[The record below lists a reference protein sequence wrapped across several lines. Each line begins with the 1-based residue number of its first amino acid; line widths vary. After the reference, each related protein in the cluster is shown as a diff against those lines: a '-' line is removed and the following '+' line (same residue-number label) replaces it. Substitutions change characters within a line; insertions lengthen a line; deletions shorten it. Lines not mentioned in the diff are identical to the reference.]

1 MRFQRIQY
9 ENDDEEVKI
18 FKGSIIPSDDNVRP
32 ERETGKWDRTVRPES
47 ETGKCGRSCLHGFRL
62 YLI

>member
-1 MRFQRIQY
+1 MRFQRLQD

-32 ERETGKWDRTVRPES
+32 ERETGK
-47 ETGKCGRSCLHGFRL
+47 
-62 YLI
+62 